1 MHDENRKRNYECDKC
16 EYRAYHNNRLT
27 EHSKICTGK
36 LTCSYGELK
45 IMKYLDEFNIQFKFD
60 ESYGLLKGDKGY
72 LRFDFIINTP
82 TNSVIFIEFNG
93 RHHYEPIPYG
103 SSRSIE
109 QAIIKFKK
117 TKKYDKI
124 KDDYCKKNNY
134 PLLWIHY
141 KEINNI
147 DKLVSDFINN
157 YYIEKTSD
165 SEESSDE
172 SSEESDSEE
181 I

>member
-1 MHDENRKRNYECDKC
+1 
-16 EYRAYHNNRLT
+16 
-27 EHSKICTGK
+27 
-36 LTCSYGELK
+36 
-45 IMKYLDEFNIQFKFD
+45 MKYLDEFNIQFKFD